1 MKRIIIIACWLLA
14 TALITGCAFDSSALV
29 EGEALGE
36 AESQFEYSN
45 ALNPNALNPNA
56 LNPNALNPNAL
67 NPNALNPNGLLPA
80 ALASIL
86 DPGDAG
92 VLSRQLLS
100 YVVSCA
106 LTPVQSFSF
115 TWYDSSN
122 FPHLETFTGLLGL
135 APGWATG
142 AATLSSQRWVS
153 ACLASRV
160 NWYGLR
166 VVLSS
171 RGVHPN
177 LKTQDLVE
185 RLTFTSEEGAF
196 FGNLFQANP
205 AVYACYNETN
215 RDHSRSLLRDCA
227 AGHINSSGEAE
238 ECGPMHILGSCDDY
252 CAPLDEAGLYHPS
265 CSREIGGAATAH
277 VVTTFLP

>member
-1 MKRIIIIACWLLA
+1 MKRIIVIACWLLA
-14 TALITGCAFDSSALV
+14 TALITGCTFDSSALL

-36 AESQFEYSN
+36 VESHFEYSN

-67 NPNALNPNGLLPA
+67 LPA
-80 ALASIL
+80 AMASLL

-92 VLSRQLLS
+92 ALSRQLIS

-106 LTPVQSFSF
+106 LTPSQSFSF

-122 FPHLETFTGLLGL
+122 FPHLELFTGLLGL

-142 AATLSSQRWVS
+142 APELSSQRWVS

-160 NWYGLR
+160 NWYG
-166 VVLSS
+166 VPVMLSS
-171 RGVHPN
+171 RGAHSN
-177 LKTQDLVE
+177 LKTQDFE
-185 RLTFTSEEGAF
+185 RQVFTREEGAF

-205 AVYACYNETN
+205 AVYACYNDSN
-215 RDHSRSLLRDCA
+215 RAHSHVLLRDCA
-227 AGHINSSGEAE
+227 AGHINSSGETE
-238 ECGPMHILGSCDDY
+238 DCGPVHVLGSCDDY

-265 CSREIGGAATAH
+265 CSREIGGAATAK